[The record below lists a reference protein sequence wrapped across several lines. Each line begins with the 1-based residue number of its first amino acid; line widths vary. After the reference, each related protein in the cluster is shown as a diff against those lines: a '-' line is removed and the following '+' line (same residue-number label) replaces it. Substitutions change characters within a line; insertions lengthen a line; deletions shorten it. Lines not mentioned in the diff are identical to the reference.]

1 MAWSF
6 AKDRARQDAGR
17 SLRDAGAPR
26 EEFIL
31 CFRSLVDGMV
41 IRERPRPAGCRAQP
55 AGRRRSPGRIH
66 ATLSFAKK
74 AGEDK

>member
-26 EEFIL
+26 GEFIL
-31 CFRSLVDGMV
+31 RFRSLIDGLV

-66 ATLSFAKK
+66 PTLSLAKK
-74 AGEDK
+74 AGEDM